1 MQSQIIPDILSG
13 CQKTTMLTR
22 HFTPPSDLCISAPT
36 GSGKTLVYVLSLVQ
50 VCLKVADNNYNKFR
64 NYRQYQ

>member
-64 NYRQYQ
+64 N